1 MKMPKRN
8 RLSGCLQALLLA
20 AAAGLY
26 GNAGAAPVDGPV
38 PAEAAQQTAG
48 RTVAARLA
56 EMMEVRYVYP
66 DIGLRYASALRAHAA
81 AGDYDALAGEALAKR
96 LLADLEQTHE
106 DAHLN
111 VIPDPQPGPGATE
124 GEGGGLDYVKR
135 EAPDMETPAW
145 IAPGIAFVRY
155 NLFPSGPAEIEAT
168 AKFLDQY
175 GGAKAIV
182 FDLRAHRG
190 GALGEIDTIVG
201 RLVSEPTHL
210 LTMATRKS
218 LVELMGMPPAD
229 DPRMRLV
236 EGDPEFI
243 SLEHWALPEAGKPRI
258 RSRIYLLTSGRTASA
273 AEHFALAMKVAGLG
287 ILVGEPTLGAN
298 HFGGLEQ
305 VAEGLSAFI
314 PVGRTFDPNTG
325 QDWERTGVAPDIAV
339 PAGDALAV
347 VLEREGVEA
356 ARARAIAD
364 EHSPPAPAAKPA
376 S

>member
-1 MKMPKRN
+1 MT
-8 RLSGCLQALLLA
+8 RLAIALRSLLVA
-20 AAAGLY
+20 AALGTTVGAC
-26 GNAGAAPVDGPV
+26 AEESPAAPAATAAI
-38 PAEAAQQTAG
+38 PATTG
-48 RTVAARLA
+48 RVVAARLA
-56 EMMEVRYVYP
+56 EMMQVRYVYP
-66 DIGLRYASALRAHAA
+66 DIGARYAGALRAHAD
-81 AGDYDALAGEALAKR
+81 AGEYDALTGEALAKR
-96 LLADLEQTHE
+96 LLADLEATHE

-111 VIPDPQPGPGATE
+111 VMPDPQPSAEPPPGEQANE
-124 GEGGGLDYVKR
+124 LDYVQR
-135 EAPDMETPAW
+135 DRPDMEAPQW

-155 NLFPSGPAEIEAT
+155 NLFPSSPAQIEAT
-168 AKFLDQY
+168 AKFLDEY
-175 GGAKAIV
+175 GGAEAIV

-201 RLVSEPTHL
+201 RLVSEPTRL

-258 RSRIYLLTSGRTASA
+258 GARIYLLTSRRTASA
-273 AEHFALAMKVAGLG
+273 AEHFALAMKAAGLAT
-287 ILVGEPTLGAN
+287 LVGEPTMGAN

-314 PVGRTFDPNTG
+314 PVGRTFDPKTG

-339 PAGDALAV
+339 PAEDALAV
-347 VLEREGVEA
+347 VLERQGVDA

-364 EHSPPAPAAKPA
+364 EHAPPAPARKPGA
-376 S
+376 